1 MVTFWNF
8 LQGDIYQHW
17 AVLFCQGVN
26 NALNR
31 GTGNRLQLVLSSF
44 AAFCTLMKDRHLDF
58 NNKGMLT

>member
-31 GTGNRLQLVLSSF
+31 GTGNRLQLVLSS
-44 AAFCTLMKDRHLDF
+44 CSILHTDERQ
-58 NNKGMLT
+58 TP